1 MTDILSVLD
10 SINKVAEVGM
20 KSGQEMRQAEIDEL
34 VGALRT
40 ARRYV
45 CLVRSD
51 DVAGDDPI
59 FSFLDEVDA
68 LLSRYPVPR

>member
-34 VGALRT
+34 VSMLID
-40 ARRYV
+40 ARNQIEYMQEKFTPT
-45 CLVRSD
+45 STG
-51 DVAGDDPI
+51 VATI
-59 FSFLDEVDA
+59 SRIDA

>member
-20 KSGQEMRQAEIDEL
+20 KSGQEVRQAEIDAL
-34 VGALRT
+34 VSMLID
-40 ARRYV
+40 ARNQIEYMQEKFTPT
-45 CLVRSD
+45 STG
-51 DVAGDDPI
+51 VATI
-59 FSFLDEVDA
+59 SRIDA

>member
-20 KSGQEMRQAEIDEL
+20 KSGQEMRQAEIDAL
-34 VGALRT
+34 VSMLID
-40 ARRYV
+40 ARNQIEYMQEKFTPT
-45 CLVRSD
+45 STG
-51 DVAGDDPI
+51 VATI
-59 FSFLDEVDA
+59 SRIDA

>member
-20 KSGQEMRQAEIDEL
+20 KSGREVRQAEIDAL
-34 VGALRT
+34 VSMLID
-40 ARRYV
+40 ARNQIEYMQEKFTPT
-45 CLVRSD
+45 STG
-51 DVAGDDPI
+51 VATI
-59 FSFLDEVDA
+59 SRIDA

>member
-34 VGALRT
+34 VSMLID
-40 ARRYV
+40 ARNQIEYMQEKFTPTSTGVTMISR
-45 CLVRSD
+45 
-51 DVAGDDPI
+51 I
-59 FSFLDEVDA
+59 DA